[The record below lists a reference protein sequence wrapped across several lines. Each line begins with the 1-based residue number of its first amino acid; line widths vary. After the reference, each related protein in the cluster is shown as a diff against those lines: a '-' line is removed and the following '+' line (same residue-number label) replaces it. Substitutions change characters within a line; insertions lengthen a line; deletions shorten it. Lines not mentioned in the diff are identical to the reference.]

1 MINARARAIDSAILL
16 FYRIYLI
23 GQKLVL
29 SVVVILL

>member
-1 MINARARAIDSAILL
+1 MINARARAIDSVILL